1 MSITIEFD
9 KTIARIILSGDID
22 YSTQDE
28 IREQNNIAIGA
39 AQVTEIHV
47 DLGAVTFIDSSGIR
61 ALLMLQKKAA
71 AGKKTTAAIRSAKY
85 LRSAASMKR
94 LRSANMDPLVI
105 RLNLLFSGRFFIC
118 NSLRNSKV
126 CAI

>member
-61 ALLMLQKKAA
+61 ALLMLQEKAA
-71 AGKKTTAAIRSAKY
+71 AGKKTLILYNCRNTIREIFEIGGF
-85 LRSAASMKR
+85 
-94 LRSANMDPLVI
+94 DETFTI
-105 RLNLLFSGRFFIC
+105 R
-118 NSLRNSKV
+118 
-126 CAI
+126 